1 MHSHLTQWIEEADA
15 RQFCLASS
23 WSRVPAP
30 RESHCLHLGET
41 MLKVPARV
49 GSYAL
54 ACARLVTR
62 YMEDQDALVCRQNH
76 VTGELTL
83 SDLLQDPITLALMA
97 ADHVDRSQLDA
108 VLAAARGS
116 LSHR

>member
-15 RQFCLASS
+15 RQFCLASD
-23 WSRVPAP
+23 WSRVPAM
-30 RESHCLHLGET
+30 RESHCLHLDGSI
-41 MLKVPARV
+41 LKVPARV
-49 GSYAL
+49 GNYAL
-54 ACARLVTR
+54 ACARRVTR
-62 YMEDQDALVCRQNH
+62 FMEDQDGLMRRQDH
-76 VTGELTL
+76 ATEEPTL

-108 VLAAARGS
+108 VLAAASGS